1 MTMKT
6 RIAKLEQAKS
16 DAGDNKVTCI
26 LWSIVEKQA
35 DGTLKDDTCGVH
47 ILAGPF
53 GGGMSLYRDADESS
67 ESLRDRAAVE
77 IIRIHGRVDNDW
89 SSH

>member
-1 MTMKT
+1 MTIKT
-6 RIAKLEQAKS
+6 RIAKLEQAKP
-16 DAGDNKVTCI
+16 DEGDDKVTCI
-26 LWSIVEKQA
+26 LWSIVKKQA
-35 DGTLKDDTCGVH
+35 DGSLKDDTCGVH

-53 GGGMSLYRDADESS
+53 GDGMSLYRDAGESS

-77 IIRIHGRVDNDW
+77 IIRIHGRLDKDW